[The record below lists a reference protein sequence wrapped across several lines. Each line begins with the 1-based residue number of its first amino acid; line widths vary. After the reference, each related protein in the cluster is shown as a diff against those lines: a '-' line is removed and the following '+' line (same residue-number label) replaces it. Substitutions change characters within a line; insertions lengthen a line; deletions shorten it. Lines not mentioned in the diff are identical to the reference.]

1 MSPSDQITQVTGLD
15 KNYELTLKPTIGD
28 PQQSQGVTRM
38 EAVYREAKS
47 DRKTLW
53 LIGVSVLVCA
63 WAYSLDSSTTS
74 YYSVDASSYF
84 KQHSSVLS
92 TLSIATSIIS
102 AVSKP
107 FIAKISDITSR
118 PYTYTLVLF
127 FYVLGYI
134 IVATCRTIAGYVVGE
149 VFVAIGSS
157 GLDLTN
163 DIIVADLTP
172 LEWRGFA
179 SSMLS
184 TPFIINTW
192 FAGKIVDAIDSKGQ
206 WRWGYGMFAII
217 MPVALGPAVATL
229 IYLDRKAKKNGIVNI
244 ASSNAARRAAGNL
257 SEREG
262 RDIPHGT
269 VSARAAGPSEPWM
282 RSARRILDEI
292 DALGL
297 VLLGFGWSLLLL
309 PFSLK
314 TYADG
319 GWRNQSLIAMM
330 IVGGLLL
337 IAYVIYEVKWAPVP
351 SAPRRLV
358 FNKTFTMA
366 IIIDSFYMLAG
377 SVRGL
382 YWDSYVYIAKPW
394 SYQNWVYYG
403 NTLTLALCIAGPF
416 VGLLQRWTH
425 RYKAIQIAGLV
436 IKIIGMGIML
446 DGNMATA
453 NTGAM
458 VMAMILVGFGGS
470 MSVVGSRVASQ
481 ASVPHQDVAL
491 AISLLALWSKIGRA
505 IGSAIVAVIWADQMP
520 KQLRKYLPSN
530 ATEADVKKLFGSPT
544 SIRKLY
550 GFDDPMRVGAVLAY
564 RHALYYCLATALG
577 LAFIPLIASLFQ
589 HNYFL
594 GKSQNA
600 VTNVGNDGL
609 PLAETRRSELE
620 PPKNKKEAF
629 LRFWAVDWAELVTLD
644 LSQYDQPGGK
654 EDLVKQ
660 LDHAVRHVGFFYV
673 KNFNISQDEIDRQ
686 FALGREFYA
695 LPLEEKLKYHSA
707 SDLEKGEY
715 NGYRPAGHRA
725 LGNGVKDNVQVYNI
739 PKFDGYHQRQQPPIL
754 GDHLEEIEAFSRKC
768 HTEVV
773 EKLLRLF
780 AILLELPD
788 EDQLVKDHQYDVKGE
803 DHLRYMHYAA
813 RGAEENKIVGVA
825 ALQILN
831 SQGQWKWV
839 RPQDGTI
846 TVNTCDALT
855 ALTGGLIKSSIH
867 RVHVPPADQAHVD
880 RLGVLYFARP
890 NNHVVLDPIQNSP
903 LLNRL
908 GLTQNVFTELG
919 QHLTTEQWVKVRQTQ
934 QQRRTRDAK
943 ISEDGK
949 YTYQPKDL
957 EIIPGLHAKVYN

>member
-1 MSPSDQITQVTGLD
+1 M
-15 KNYELTLKPTIGD
+15 
-28 PQQSQGVTRM
+28 M
-38 EAVYREAKS
+38 
-47 DRKTLW
+47 
-53 LIGVSVLVCA
+53 LI
-63 WAYSLDSSTTS
+63 
-74 YYSVDASSYF
+74 
-84 KQHSSVLS
+84 
-92 TLSIATSIIS
+92 
-102 AVSKP
+102 
-107 FIAKISDITSR
+107 
-118 PYTYTLVLF
+118 
-127 FYVLGYI
+127 
-134 IVATCRTIAGYVVGE
+134 
-149 VFVAIGSS
+149 
-157 GLDLTN
+157 
-163 DIIVADLTP
+163 
-172 LEWRGFA
+172 
-179 SSMLS
+179 
-184 TPFIINTW
+184 
-192 FAGKIVDAIDSKGQ
+192 
-206 WRWGYGMFAII
+206 
-217 MPVALGPAVATL
+217 
-229 IYLDRKAKKNGIVNI
+229 
-244 ASSNAARRAAGNL
+244 
-257 SEREG
+257 
-262 RDIPHGT
+262 
-269 VSARAAGPSEPWM
+269 
-282 RSARRILDEI
+282 
-292 DALGL
+292 
-297 VLLGFGWSLLLL
+297 
-309 PFSLK
+309 
-314 TYADG
+314 
-319 GWRNQSLIAMM
+319 
-330 IVGGLLL
+330 GGLLL
-337 IAYVIYEVKWAPVP
+337 IAYVIYEAKWAGVP
-351 SAPRRLV
+351 RAPRCLV

-366 IIIDSFYMLAG
+366 IIIDSFYILTG

-382 YWDSYVYIAKPW
+382 CWDSYVYVAKPW

-416 VGLLQRWTH
+416 VGLLQRWEH
-425 RYKAIQIAGLV
+425 RYKAIQIACLV
-436 IKIIGMGIML
+436 IKIIRKGIML
-446 DGNMATA
+446 DGTMATA

-458 VMAMILVGFGGS
+458 VTAMILVGFGGS

-481 ASVPHQDVAL
+481 ASIPHQEVAL
-491 AISLLALWSKIGRA
+491 AISLLALWSKI
-505 IGSAIVAVIWADQMP
+505 DQMP
-520 KQLRKYLPSN
+520 KQLRKYLAFN
-530 ATEADVKKLFGSPT
+530 ATEADVRNLFGSPT

-550 GFDDPMRVGAVLAY
+550 RFDNPMRVGTTLAY

-577 LAFIPLIASLFQ
+577 LAFISLIASLFQ

-600 VTNVGNDGL
+600 VTNVGNVGL
-609 PLAETRRSELE
+609 PVAETCRSELE
-620 PPKNKKEAF
+620 PPKTKKEAF
-629 LRFWAVDWAELVTLD
+629 LRFWAVDWAELITLD

-660 LDHAVRHVGFFYV
+660 LEHAVRHVGFFYV

-768 HTEVV
+768 HKEVV

-813 RGAEENKIVGVA
+813 RGAEENKIVGGMYVPGHTDLGTVTLLFRQPVA

-949 YTYQPKDL
+949 YTYRPKDL